1 MFCVDIQDRQVRH
14 RTSGNANQF
23 TLMPLP
29 QIADNSGINAG
40 IKEAVWACWRFASVA
55 GEGREAVFCEAERA
69 IHREHRTH
77 RGIPNARTLGSRC
90 QVAYLA
96 VVSNKK
102 RTCIVGPAQGRR
114 LRSRRPSARGMSR
127 GANR

>member
-77 RGIPNARTLGSRC
+77 RGISKCKNPWKPLPGRLSCSC
-90 QVAYLA
+90 QQQEAHLH
-96 VVSNKK
+96 
-102 RTCIVGPAQGRR
+102 
-114 LRSRRPSARGMSR
+114 RRPRPGSAF
-127 GANR
+127 AF